1 MLQTKPVDWI
11 AAELGWGAQRHETAW
26 GPKVLAHDILLTY
39 NTIVQS
45 KTPYLPPLTLDYPHR
60 LQEVA
65 AFCADLADVTCKSI
79 EAKHFPIVIGGDHS
93 MAIGTWSGVTS
104 ALKAEQKF
112 GLIWIDAHM
121 DSHTVDTTPS
131 MAIHGMPLAVLLGHG
146 EKTLVALEGRS
157 PKLLPQH
164 VVLIGVRSFESGEAE
179 LLKKLNVK
187 IYYMSDVKSR
197 GFANIMKEAIEIVS
211 KNTAGFGI
219 SLDLDALDPQIA
231 PGVGSPEKE
240 GILDL
245 SDIRE
250 TFRYCCQVPSFFAFE
265 IAEYNPSRDTEKT
278 TTKVIKL
285 ILDEFQD
292 KAGG

>member
-1 MLQTKPVDWI
+1 MLQIKSVDWI
-11 AAELGWGAQRHETAW
+11 AAELGWGAQLHETAW
-26 GPKVLAHDILLTY
+26 GPNVLAHDIPLTY

-45 KTPYLPPLTLDYPHR
+45 NTPYSPPLTLDYPHR

-65 AFCADLADVTCKSI
+65 QFCADLAKVTRLSI

-93 MAIGTWSGVTS
+93 MAIGTWSGVIS
-104 ALKAEQKF
+104 ALKAEQNF

-131 MAIHGMPLAVLLGHG
+131 MAIHGMPLAILLGHG
-146 EKTLVALEGRS
+146 EKKLVELGGCSA
-157 PKLLPQH
+157 KLSPQH
-164 VVLIGVRSFESGEAE
+164 VVLIAVRSFEFGEAE

-187 IYYMSDVKSR
+187 IYYMSDVKAR
-197 GFANIMKEAIEIVS
+197 GFANIMKEAIETVS
-211 KNTAGFGI
+211 INTVGFGI
-219 SLDLDALDPQIA
+219 SLDLDAFDPQIA

-250 TFRYCCQVPSFFAFE
+250 AFRYCCQVPSFCAFE

-292 KAGG
+292 KVGV